1 MALKKRLMIL
11 GFIPLIL
18 STIIIGYIV
27 SQLISLQ
34 SSANE
39 DVQIL
44 LETEQLRGDLI
55 VTKQA
60 LANYSVNSTD
70 ENKQMVETLLTDTA
84 SQIDEL
90 EKIIFIENQEQ
101 TLAVIKSKFKELKS
115 ASENALSANSKA
127 EIKRQSLRISGVLND
142 MYLLNKQTNDWYQN
156 SLKENEQEITFI
168 VWATVIGFLT
178 AIILSVAASII
189 LSNRIVKPLNAMVH
203 NAERIADGD
212 LTITFE
218 ESSRHKDSKF
228 EVNKLQSAFQ
238 HMVGNLR
245 NTVQS
250 VNDIGVNVEQ
260 FTKDVQVQMA
270 NLSESSSQVAV
281 STEELAKGSQAISED
296 VQSTASLM
304 AVMGEDFARN
314 VRGSQE
320 SSANSRIALESVEH
334 GRTSLIKQKEFA
346 ESIAESSSS
355 IEQSVQSFARYTGE
369 IEQAALAVKDIAEQ
383 TNLLALNAAIE
394 AARAGDAG
402 KGFAVVAQE
411 VRKLA
416 EDSSVATE
424 RIGNMVGSIKHGIH
438 SIMEAS
444 QKGSSLSTRQVESMS
459 VTESSFEEIAGN
471 VSVIYEKLS
480 ELEQGMTASNE
491 RTNNV
496 IAAVENISAIT
507 EETAAGTEEIYSS
520 TEEQLRYFEQMTSQV
535 SELNSM
541 TVKMKKELEKF
552 TL

>member
-44 LETEQLRGDLI
+44 LETEQLRGDLV

-70 ENKQMVETLLTDTA
+70 ENKQMVETMLTDTA
-84 SQIDEL
+84 SQIDKL
-90 EKIIFIENQEQ
+90 GNIIFIEDQKK
-101 TLAVIKSKFKELKS
+101 TLTVIKSKFSELKS
-115 ASENALSANSKA
+115 ASEEALNANSKA

-156 SLKENEQEITFI
+156 LLKENEQKITFI
-168 VWATVIGFLT
+168 VWATVLGFLT
-178 AIILSVAASII
+178 AIILSVGASTI
-189 LSNRIVKPLNAMVH
+189 LSNRIVKPLNIMVH
-203 NAERIADGD
+203 NAERIAGGD
-212 LTITFE
+212 LTISLK
-218 ESSRHKDSKF
+218 ESSQKNSKF
-228 EVNKLQSAFQ
+228 EVDKLQSAFH
-238 HMVGNLR
+238 HMVNNLR
-245 NTVQS
+245 KTVQS
-250 VNDIGVNVEQ
+250 VNEIGVNVEQ
-260 FTKDVQVQMA
+260 FTRNVQAQMA

-281 STEELAKGSQAISED
+281 STEELAKGSQSISED

-304 AVMGEDFARN
+304 AVMGEEFASN

-320 SSANSRIALESVEH
+320 ASANSKVTLESVEH

-346 ESIAESSSS
+346 ESITDSSAS
-355 IEQSVQSFARYTGE
+355 IEESVQSFARYTGE
-369 IEQAALAVKDIAEQ
+369 IEQAAQSVKEIAEQ

-424 RIGNMVGSIKHGIH
+424 RIGSMVGNIKQGIH

-444 QKGSSLSTRQVESMS
+444 QEGSTLSSRQMESMS
-459 VTESSFEEIAGN
+459 VTESAFEEIAGN

-491 RTNNV
+491 RTANV
-496 IAAVENISAIT
+496 IGAIENISAIT

-520 TEEQLRYFEQMTSQV
+520 TEEQLSYFDQMTAQV
-535 SELNSM
+535 SELNAM